1 MSSLSLPR
9 TGLVALTLCAFTGA
23 AYADPHDGSGPLA
36 DQHAPAGVMFDHM
49 HAAGEFMLGFR
60 YAGTFAEGSTRHG
73 THTVTDDVIAERG
86 CAPHACSMKA
96 TEMTMNMYML
106 DIMYAPT
113 NWMTLMVMPM
123 WMTHDMTMN
132 PLRTTSHDH
141 GFTFSWRGRL
151 GRYDLRA

>member
-1 MSSLSLPR
+1 MSSLSLPCA
-9 TGLVALTLCAFTGA
+9 GLVALTLCAFTDA
-23 AYADPHDGSGPLA
+23 AYADPHDGSGLLA

-49 HAAGEFMLGFR
+49 HTAGEFMFGFR

-86 CAPHACSMKA
+86 CAPHTCSMKA

-113 NWMTLMVMPM
+113 NWMTC
-123 WMTHDMTMN
+123 
-132 PLRTTSHDH
+132 
-141 GFTFSWRGRL
+141 
-151 GRYDLRA
+151 